1 MDRIVKKG
9 DKRVKLLLLIC
20 NAVIIAVMLAAT
32 IFYSKRINTNQKEAK
47 TEDFIRMVESLKQVS
62 TNYLNGERGYAKNW
76 AHYISEEGM
85 TLEEALEFLRNINTN
100 SERFTHII
108 DMDTFEAYSSY
119 YPAGEEEIDTYVRY
133 KDSIIASEK
142 GFAATMEDIF
152 NGTGDEFAV
161 LGKYYLDEISATGV
175 GIGCRVTL
183 KTDDGTKD
191 YLILRIVPTET
202 IRETWVFPVE

>member
-9 DKRVKLLLLIC
+9 DKKVKLLLLIC

-85 TLEEALEFLRNINTN
+85 TLEEALEFLRNT
-100 SERFTHII
+100 
-108 DMDTFEAYSSY
+108 A
-119 YPAGEEEIDTYVRY
+119 
-133 KDSIIASEK
+133 
-142 GFAATMEDIF
+142 
-152 NGTGDEFAV
+152 
-161 LGKYYLDEISATGV
+161 
-175 GIGCRVTL
+175 
-183 KTDDGTKD
+183 
-191 YLILRIVPTET
+191 
-202 IRETWVFPVE
+202 